1 MLIFAKIGDGV
12 RDPKIEPKMTPKSSP
27 KGLTAA
33 PGRPKIQLGR
43 SFKFLVIF
51 YTVFRDFEPP
61 KGVPKGTPNR
71 SKIGLG
77 GQGPPK
83 GHPRPAR
90 GSPRSHQG
98 AILSL
103 CRAHFGAWW
112 AHVGV
117 IGGPPGQ
124 TTSPRSHHASKPP
137 CRNWKGAGGMGAEP
151 LRYLISVLIQ

>member
-1 MLIFAKIGDGV
+1 MLIFAEIGGRV
-12 RDPKIEPKMTPKSSP
+12 RDPKLEPQMTPKSIP

-33 PGRPKIQLGR
+33 PARPKIQLGR
-43 SFKFLVIF
+43 NIQFHAIFLHRFFVN
-51 YTVFRDFEPP
+51 FEPP
-61 KGVPKGTPNR
+61 KSPPTPNR

-77 GQGPPK
+77 GQGPLK
-83 GHPRPAR
+83 GHPRLAG

-124 TTSPRSHHASKPP
+124 TTSPRSHQASKPP

-151 LRYLISVLIQ
+151 LR